1 MKKILNLV
9 VFKRTIINNIYQT
22 ISDIYTFLHLYS
34 YGNITLYRVLL
45 LFRLERL
52 KKMFIRTIELMAEGN
67 ADALLK
73 KLDSSEMISDY
84 DVNSLSN
91 DKKNIILSFSNPI
104 DTKYVAPAID
114 SILN

>member
-1 MKKILNLV
+1 
-9 VFKRTIINNIYQT
+9 
-22 ISDIYTFLHLYS
+22 
-34 YGNITLYRVLL
+34 
-45 LFRLERL
+45 
-52 KKMFIRTIELMAEGN
+52 MFVKTIELMAEGN
-67 ADALLK
+67 TDELSK

-84 DVNSLSN
+84 DVDSIDN

>member
-9 VFKRTIINNIYQT
+9 VFKRTIITNIYRP
-22 ISDIYTFLHLYS
+22 ISDIYTFLPLYT
-34 YGNITLYRVLL
+34 YGNITPYCVLL
-45 LFRLERL
+45 LFRLKRL

-67 ADALLK
+67 ADDLLK

-84 DVNSLSN
+84 DVDSIGN